1 MRAAAGERP
10 AVEPRGREGPM
21 EYSDTLIAVVEVAI
35 AFAGFSGIVS
45 IFGRPSP
52 SEWSLDDRH
61 RLSNLLRASFT
72 ALFVAFFALLL
83 LGAGLPERRTWA
95 ISSAVWALCWLVL
108 ASNSIFRARA
118 AIRSGEVP
126 AAATMYLRVML
137 VASVAFTLLQVAN
150 AVYLQTFWAFLS
162 GLLFALAA
170 AASQFVRLLY
180 APRQ

>member
-1 MRAAAGERP
+1 
-10 AVEPRGREGPM
+10 M

-45 IFGRPSP
+45 VFGRRSA
-52 SEWSLDDRH
+52 SEWSLFDRH
-61 RLSNLLRASFT
+61 RLSNLLRASFV

-108 ASNSIFRARA
+108 AGNSIFRARA
-118 AIRSGEVP
+118 AMRGGEIP
-126 AAATMYLRVML
+126 TAGTMYVRVFL
-137 VASVAFTLLQVAN
+137 VVSVAFTLLQVAN

-162 GLLFALAA
+162 GLLFSLAS

>member
-1 MRAAAGERP
+1 
-10 AVEPRGREGPM
+10 M

-45 IFGRPSP
+45 VFGRRSA
-52 SEWSLDDRH
+52 SEWSLGDRH
-61 RLSNLLRASFT
+61 RLSNLLRASFI

-108 ASNSIFRARA
+108 AGNSFYRTTA

-126 AAATMYLRVML
+126 ARAMYLRVML

-162 GLLFALAA
+162 GLLFALAV

>member
-1 MRAAAGERP
+1 VLSR
-10 AVEPRGREGPM
+10 
-21 EYSDTLIAVVEVAI
+21 
-35 AFAGFSGIVS
+35 GIVQN
-45 IFGRPSP
+45 
-52 SEWSLDDRH
+52 LARH
-61 RLSNLLRASFT
+61 AALLSFATLLLRCV
-72 ALFVAFFALLL
+72 LAFF
-83 LGAGLPERRTWA
+83 R

-108 ASNSIFRARA
+108 AGNSLYRTTA

-126 AAATMYLRVML
+126 ARAMYLRVML
-137 VASVAFTLLQVAN
+137 VASVVFTLLQVAN